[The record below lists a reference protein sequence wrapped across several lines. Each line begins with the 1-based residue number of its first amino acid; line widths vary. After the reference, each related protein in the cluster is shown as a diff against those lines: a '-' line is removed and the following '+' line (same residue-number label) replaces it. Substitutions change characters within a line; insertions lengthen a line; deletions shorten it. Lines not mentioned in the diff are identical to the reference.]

1 MRQLPLRRISISIR
15 SDFKV
20 FLPMRKSFVLAG
32 FAASALIL
40 LAVPAAADQTSV
52 LNTSAAPTAP
62 AAAPATASQDDGVT
76 DADLDKIVC
85 RRQPPP
91 TGTRLGAR
99 NVCLTVRQWRIVEE
113 DSQKALTN
121 QQTVGSSSGKIVN

>member
-1 MRQLPLRRISISIR
+1 MS
-15 SDFKV
+15 
-20 FLPMRKSFVLAG
+20 KSFVLAG

-52 LNTSAAPTAP
+52 LTTTAAPQAP
-62 AAAPATASQDDGVT
+62 AATPTAASKDDATE
-76 DADLDKIVC
+76 ADLDKMVC
-85 RRQPPP
+85 RRQPPA

-113 DSQKALTN
+113 DSQKALNN
-121 QQTVGSSSGKIVN
+121 QQTVGSSSGKIVGK